1 VVNNQNGTFTVI
13 PEANYNGSVSV
24 SYTVIDGHGGSVNA
38 TQSINLVAVNDAPV
52 IKSTKTS
59 TVRIIEDAAA
69 VLIGLAFGLHV
80 SDVDSAPL
88 TSLRVSLQQFAV
100 GDVLA
105 VDTVGTL
112 LQASYNANTGRLT
125 VSGHDTVENYQK
137 VIDSLT
143 MSTAAEQGVGTR
155 TLNIIVSDGQLIHA
169 TTAIIP
175 VDYVLNE
182 VHNGT
187 DGNDELNGNFGD
199 DLLNGGAGND
209 TLNGGDGNDTLNGGA
224 GDDILNGGDGA
235 DDMRGDA
242 GNDIF
247 IVDNENDVISDSSG
261 DADQVQTTLSF
272 TLPDGFEILT
282 FTGLQTGL
290 VGQGNT
296 GDNILQSNNA
306 GSDLEGHDGNDTL
319 NDGDGR
325 DVFTGGSGADTFDFS
340 HVQGVVLRL
349 GEVLD
354 FSTARGD
361 KIDVSKID
369 ADTTQA
375 GNQTFGFIGDQAF
388 SHHAGELR
396 FGQRLLQGDINGDG
410 IADFEIK
417 LVGVLELNPLD
428 VLL

>member
-1 VVNNQNGTFTVI
+1 
-13 PEANYNGSVSV
+13 
-24 SYTVIDGHGGSVNA
+24 
-38 TQSINLVAVNDAPV
+38 
-52 IKSTKTS
+52 
-59 TVRIIEDAAA
+59 
-69 VLIGLAFGLHV
+69 
-80 SDVDSAPL
+80 
-88 TSLRVSLQQFAV
+88 
-100 GDVLA
+100 
-105 VDTVGTL
+105 
-112 LQASYNANTGRLT
+112 
-125 VSGHDTVENYQK
+125 
-137 VIDSLT
+137 
-143 MSTAAEQGVGTR
+143 
-155 TLNIIVSDGQLIHA
+155 
-169 TTAIIP
+169 
-175 VDYVLNE
+175 
-182 VHNGT
+182 
-187 DGNDELNGNFGD
+187 
-199 DLLNGGAGND
+199 
-209 TLNGGDGNDTLNGGA
+209 
-224 GDDILNGGDGA
+224 
-235 DDMRGDA
+235 
-242 GNDIF
+242 
-247 IVDNENDVISDSSG
+247 
-261 DADQVQTTLSF
+261 
-272 TLPDGFEILT
+272 
-282 FTGLQTGL
+282 